1 MKSLISTAAIEKQN
15 SSWQK
20 KDKENLVGENIA
32 KRDVIFIVN
41 KPVRRNWAYCFSYP

>member
-20 KDKENLVGENIA
+20 KDKKNLVGENIA
-32 KRDVIFIVN
+32 KRDVISIVN
-41 KPVRRNWAYCFSYP
+41 KLVRRNWAYCFSYP